1 MRLRTAVLGVIALF
15 CVTSV
20 AQAQREIALSVNG
33 GYTLYADGSALE
45 PGATVGGDFTWYVTP
60 ALGIGAYTD
69 YSFTEVDG
77 TKFPPN
83 QLGFCGS
90 AGCQIG
96 DSTTFN
102 IINQPVELWQYG
114 VQARL
119 RLGQSSS
126 FAPYLMVGAGG
137 VTIFLDSQQNNA
149 NANHTRFAA
158 RLGVGANL
166 VVSESMG
173 FSFSVQD
180 AFFPS
185 WRAEQLYPVREQF
198 QNSRFPDLN
207 PDPSELDDSVHN
219 FVFSAAL
226 TFTPSRGQ

>member
-1 MRLRTAVLGVIALF
+1 MRLRTGVIGVIAVF

-20 AQAQREIALSVNG
+20 AQAQRDLTASVNG

-45 PGATVGGDFTWYVTP
+45 PGLQVGGDFTWYVTP

-69 YSFTEVDG
+69 YGFTEVDG

-83 QLGFCGS
+83 QLGFCG
-90 AGCQIG
+90 AGGCTVG
-96 DSTTFN
+96 DSTTFS

-114 VQARL
+114 LQARL
-119 RLGQSSS
+119 RLGQNRS
-126 FAPYLMVGAGG
+126 FAPYLTVGVGG
-137 VTIFLDSQQNNA
+137 VTVFLDSQQNDA
-149 NANHTRFAA
+149 NANFTRFAA

-173 FSFSVQD
+173 FQFSVQD

-185 WRAEQLYPVREQF
+185 WRPEQLNPVREQF
-198 QNSRFPDLN
+198 QNTRFPDLN
-207 PDPSELDDSVHN
+207 PDPNELDDSVHN

-226 TFTPSRGQ
+226 TFTPTRSE

>member
-1 MRLRTAVLGVIALF
+1 MRFRTAVIGAVALF

-20 AQAQREIALSVNG
+20 AQAQREVALSVSG

-45 PGATVGGDFTWYVTP
+45 PGAHVGGDFTWYIAPT
-60 ALGIGAYTD
+60 LGLGAYSA
-69 YSFTEVDG
+69 YGFTEVDG

-83 QLGFCGS
+83 QLGFCG
-90 AGCQIG
+90 AGGCVGG
-96 DSTTFN
+96 DSTTFAF
-102 IINQPVELWQYG
+102 IHQPVELWQYG

-119 RLGQSSS
+119 RLGQGSS
-126 FAPYLMVGAGG
+126 FSPYLMVGAGG
-137 VTIFLDSQQNNA
+137 VTVFLDSQQNNA
-149 NANHTRFAA
+149 NDNFTRFAA

-166 VVSESMG
+166 NVSESMG
-173 FSFSVQD
+173 FQVSVLD

-185 WRAEQLYPVREQF
+185 WKAEQLYPVRDNF

-219 FVFSAAL
+219 FVFSAAI
-226 TFTPSRGQ
+226 TFTPGRE

>member
-1 MRLRTAVLGVIALF
+1 MRLPTAVIGVIALF
-15 CVTSV
+15 CFAGV
-20 AQAQREIALSVNG
+20 AQAQRDITASVNG
-33 GYTLYADGSALE
+33 SYTVYADGSALE
-45 PGATVGGDFTWYVTP
+45 PGAAVGGDFTWYVTP

-69 YSFTEVDG
+69 YGFTEVDG

-90 AGCQIG
+90 AGCQVG

-119 RLGQSSS
+119 RLGQNRS
-126 FAPYLMVGAGG
+126 FTPYLMLGAGG
-137 VTIFLDSQQNNA
+137 VTVFLDSQQNNA
-149 NANHTRFAA
+149 NANFTRFAA

-166 VVSESMG
+166 IVSESVG
-173 FSFSVQD
+173 FQFSVQD

-185 WRAEQLYPVREQF
+185 WRPERLYPVREQF
-198 QNSRFPDLN
+198 QNDRFPDLN
-207 PDPSELDDSVHN
+207 PDPDELDDSVHN
-219 FVFSAAL
+219 LVFSAAL
-226 TFTPSRGQ
+226 TFTPSRNQ